1 MVSLARPSWKQR
13 GRDGKWKSTYAEP
26 RTSRAGVDPHLHRRC
41 RVGACRFAPQAG
53 CRLVHVFCDRN
64 DRRPDLFRGRAGF
77 VLGAIGAS
85 RRVLG
90 TAGDRLR
97 LAHSCGR
104 PDRRFSPLGCHHR
117 GASVVLLHSL
127 YAALP
132 GIRSRPLLPVFF
144 AVPGRDVWIAQ
155 YHRHDVVL
163 LHLLADDDFAG
174 ICAHL
179 LRKQKARKYP
189 RRQQIST
196 HDADCLCGH
205 YGWGRTARGDWRGR
219 AGQRA
224 SEI

>member
-13 GRDGKWKSTYAEP
+13 GRDEHGRVRMLTPEQAVLASILICIGGAVLVLAVSHHKLV
-26 RTSRAGVDPHLHRRC
+26 AGWFTFLVTATTAVLIC
-41 RVGACRFAPQAG
+41 FAVVQ
-53 CRLVHVFCDRN
+53 V
-64 DRRPDLFRGRAGF
+64 LFSGPSAHPAAF
-77 VLGAIGAS
+77 WALPAIGFAL
-85 RRVLG
+85 RIHVDGL
-90 TAGDRLR
+90 TAVFL
-97 LAHSCGR
+97 L
-104 PDRRFSPLGCHHR
+104 LGCHHR

-179 LRKQKARKYP
+179 LRKQEG
-189 RRQQIST
+189 QEISAPPT
-196 HDADCLCGH
+196 NI
-205 YGWGRTARGDWRGR
+205 Y
-219 AGQRA
+219 
-224 SEI
+224 S